1 MRRADSGVTTQDLLW
16 VTSAA
21 IEDGNGAAAIEVYLD
36 RIPSA
41 LWMDIFSE
49 LCDLRV
55 H

>member
-1 MRRADSGVTTQDLLW
+1 MRAESGVTTYDLLRA
-16 VTSAA
+16 TKAA
-21 IEDGNGAAAIEVYLD
+21 IEDGNGFEAIDVFLL

-41 LWMDIFSE
+41 LWMDIFCD